1 MTYWYRRDGET
12 TLLTLHVQPG
22 AKRNEIVGLHG
33 DALKVRLA
41 APPVDGQAN
50 EMLLKFISECMRIG
64 RRQVSIKH
72 GEQSRRKVVV
82 VEGGGTQL
90 EDLLKL
96 KQSG

>member
-1 MTYWYRRDGET
+1 MTYWYRRDAET

-64 RRQVSIKH
+64 RRQVSIKY